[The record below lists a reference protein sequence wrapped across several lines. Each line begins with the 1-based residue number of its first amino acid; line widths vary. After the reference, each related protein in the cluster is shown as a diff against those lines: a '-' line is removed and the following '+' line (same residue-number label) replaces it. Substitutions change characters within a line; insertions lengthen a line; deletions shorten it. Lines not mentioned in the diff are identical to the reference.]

1 MHAVAALSDD
11 DCVQTSRVAAAVILK
26 QVRLTSTATGV
37 KQKHC
42 NKNLLSDGAR
52 TAKLAEAAIAGG

>member
-1 MHAVAALSDD
+1 MTMT
-11 DCVQTSRVAAAVILK
+11 VQTSRVAAAVILK

-37 KQKHC
+37 KQKQC
-42 NKNLLSDGAR
+42 DKNLLSDGAR